1 MVLEPILLHLEGG
14 GHAEDRFPALNHPHP
29 ARAEAL
35 AVANR
40 FHFKKEGVLGIP
52 GAQEIG
58 VKRVGLKP
66 LHSERGSAERL
77 GQHLPPKDPGT
88 GCPFVLRAKQ
98 IAFHGLKLQERK

>member
-66 LHSERGSAERL
+66 LHSEGGSASAWASTC
-77 GQHLPPKDPGT
+77 PPKIRGPAARSF
-88 GCPFVLRAKQ
+88 CARN
-98 IAFHGLKLQERK
+98 R